1 MSKNH
6 NKTVTENFVREM
18 DRIIREGHAKNMTE
32 IANECNYYIQ
42 GLSDI
47 TKGRRNVSVD
57 LLYRFVNKYNVDAN
71 LLLKDAEKNNNT
83 TDNNH
88 LNPGKPPDQYLYELL
103 KAKDNVIDAKENV
116 INTQKELITS
126 LKREIQPKE
135 EGKKR
140 KAY

>member
-1 MSKNH
+1 
-6 NKTVTENFVREM
+6 
-18 DRIIREGHAKNMTE
+18 MTE
-32 IANECNYYIQ
+32 IANECDYYIQ

-47 TKGRRNVSVD
+47 TKGRRSVSVD

-71 LLLKDAEKNNNT
+71 LLLKGTENNKS
-83 TDNNH
+83 TDTDYSKS
-88 LNPGKPPDQYLYELL
+88 GKPPDQHLYELI
-103 KAKDNVIDAKENV
+103 KAKDNVIEAKENV
-116 INTQKELITS
+116 IDTQRELISS